1 MLDKLKRPHG
11 SRKRRKI
18 VGRGRGSGHGKTSG
32 RGHKGSWSRASGG
45 VRQGFEGGQTPLIRR
60 IPKRGFTFTPKAK
73 FEIVSLSSLNRFDS
87 GAEVTPDTLR
97 SARLVRRGDRPIKV
111 LGDGELK
118 HPLKISAHAF
128 SRSALEKIKKA
139 GGSVQSMPAQTKVQ
153 AREHAAKTSAS
164 AKKNGGSATKSGGK

>member
-32 RGHKGSWSRASGG
+32 RGHKGQNARASGG
-45 VRQGFEGGQTPLIRR
+45 VRPGYEGGQMPLIRR

-73 FEIVSLSSLNRFDS
+73 YEIVSLERLSQIPS
-87 GAEVTPDTLR
+87 GTEVTPELLR
-97 SARLVRRGDRPIKV
+97 GKKIVRKGDMPIKV

-118 HPLKISAHAF
+118 HALKISAHAF
-128 SRSALEKIKKA
+128 SKSAIEKIKKA
-139 GGSVQSMPAQTKVQ
+139 GGSALPIA
-153 AREHAAKTSAS
+153 
-164 AKKNGGSATKSGGK
+164 